1 MSRKREIEALLQDLM
16 PKEYTI
22 MKKISALYD
31 DLEETKKELHKEKRQ
46 NMLKDDM
53 IANLCARLKRY
64 EKAGA

>member
-22 MKKISALYD
+22 MKKIGALYD

-53 IANLCARLKRY
+53 IANLCERLKRY

>member
-31 DLEETKKELHKEKRQ
+31 DLEEPKKELHKEKRQ
-46 NMLKDDM
+46 IMLKDDM
-53 IANLCARLKRY
+53 IANLSARLKRY

>member
-22 MKKISALYD
+22 MKKIGALYD

-53 IANLCARLKRY
+53 IANLCARLKSF